1 MFTLLC
7 VRTCSS
13 DTQKCKPDTQ
23 KCKHFCVSEHVLLI
37 HRSVNTSVYQNM
49 FFCVSCSCDMFC
61 VSQEL
66 SGLQRLYS
74 AEKALLIHRTLLQKR
89 PIALLIH
96 RKKELACAEENAFWE
111 ENAFSFAYMSS
122 STHER
127 NYLVHRIYN
136 YHIVCKAFVSGL
148 RFCVSEHVLLIHRS
162 VDQIHRSVNTSVYQN
177 MFFWYTAV

>member
-1 MFTLLC
+1 MCIHIHKSRRTIC
-7 VRTCSS
+7 VQECVAVRIGCVAVCCCLWTA
-13 DTQKCKPDTQ
+13 
-23 KCKHFCVSEHVLLI
+23 HFLFAISYTREEGVCVCMKAPQESPTE
-37 HRSVNTSVYQNM
+37 SVH
-49 FFCVSCSCDMFC
+49 
-61 VSQEL
+61 EL
-66 SGLQRLYS
+66 SYTWS
-74 AEKALLIHRTLLQKR
+74 FVKEPYKKDYILQKR

-136 YHIVCKAFVSGL
+136 YHIVCKASVSGL

-162 VDQIHRSVNTSVYQN
+162 VNQIHRSVNTSVYQN
-177 MFFWYTAV
+177 MFFWYTEV